1 MFGYVFPLLAKFE
14 NTVRNTIV
22 NAVKIVVARLWQTA
36 VILILNCLPFAW
48 FLISPKTF
56 SLVFWIWVFAGT
68 GTVAFINSR
77 LLVQI
82 FDEFIPEKRHKK
94 KFCKSSF

>member
-22 NAVKIVVARLWQTA
+22 NADKIVVARLWQTA

-48 FLISPKTF
+48 FLISPETF
-56 SLVFWIWVFAGT
+56 SLVFWIWVSA

-82 FDEFIPEKRHKK
+82 FDEFIPEKKAQK
-94 KFCKSSF
+94 EIL

>member
-36 VILILNCLPFAW
+36 A
-48 FLISPKTF
+48 
-56 SLVFWIWVFAGT
+56 FAGT

-82 FDEFIPEKRHKK
+82 FDEFIPEKMAQKEIL
-94 KFCKSSF
+94 